1 MELHLKV
8 NGEEKVFKVSSEDRL
23 ADVLRREG
31 YFGVKI
37 GCRTGD
43 CGSCTVLI
51 DGKPLKSCVV
61 PAAKA
66 EGKEIITI
74 EGLARDGQL
83 HPLQEQFLAHGA
95 VQCGFC
101 TPAMILA
108 AKAFLDDWKGPQPPD
123 EAAVRKALK
132 GVLCRCTGYEKPV
145 RAVLAAA
152 RIMRGE
158 AEAVAADDPSAV
170 AVEKEKK
177 FRVVGKSVPRVDGL
191 QLVTGR
197 PAFTD
202 DFRLPGM
209 LYAKILW
216 SPLAHARIKRIDKSK
231 AEALPGVRAVL
242 TYEDVPRVAYTRAGQ
257 DYPEPSP
264 YDYFIL
270 DKKVRY
276 VGDRVAAVAA
286 DSLEI
291 AEEALKLIEV
301 EYEPLPAVFS
311 PEEALKEG
319 APVIHDEPEARGIYD
334 PKRNICAH
342 IDVQLGDVEKGF
354 KEADLVL
361 ENEYRTSRVQHAQ
374 LEPHVTITYLDEQD
388 RLVVRTSNQVPFHT
402 RRQLA
407 QVLGLPVGRIR
418 VIKPRIGGGFGG
430 KQEMVLEDI
439 CAALTLATRRP
450 VRLELTR
457 EEDFRSA
464 RTRHPMVIRMKSGVK
479 RDGTLVANEMEALV
493 DAGAYGSHSPTV
505 PSNTGNKNLPRYRC
519 PNIRY
524 AFTSVYTNLPISGAM
539 RGYGTPQGAFALESQ
554 IDELAHAL
562 GMDPLEFRLKNIV
575 RAGDIDRLS
584 PLVYEIKSEAA
595 NDWVIQGNGL
605 EQCILRGAELIR
617 WKERRRELEE
627 WNKKNPRLKKGLG
640 MACLSQGSGVAGID
654 KAAATLK
661 LNEDGS
667 FNLFVGAAD
676 IGTGADTVLAQIA
689 AETLGVDVEDII
701 VHSGDTD
708 LCPFDSGAYAS
719 STTYVSGG
727 AVKKAAEMV
736 KAQLLEV
743 AGRMLGEDPNSLRLE
758 EKKIISDSG
767 RELSLAEVALQA
779 FYREKFQVEA
789 TASHC
794 SPASPPPFAAQ
805 FAEIEVE
812 TTTGKIKVTRFLS
825 VVDCGTAINPKLAEG
840 QVEGAVAMGLGFALT
855 EELEFDSEG
864 RLLNPSY
871 RDYHILRADEMPE
884 LETVLIEG
892 YEPRGPFGA
901 KAIGEVAING
911 PAPAV
916 ANALFHATGVRI
928 RSLPIT
934 PEKVLRALG
943 KM

>member
-1 MELHLKV
+1 M
-8 NGEEKVFKVSSEDRL
+8 
-23 ADVLRREG
+23 
-31 YFGVKI
+31 
-37 GCRTGD
+37 
-43 CGSCTVLI
+43 
-51 DGKPLKSCVV
+51 
-61 PAAKA
+61 
-66 EGKEIITI
+66 
-74 EGLARDGQL
+74 
-83 HPLQEQFLAHGA
+83 
-95 VQCGFC
+95 
-101 TPAMILA
+101 
-108 AKAFLDDWKGPQPPD
+108 
-123 EAAVRKALK
+123 
-132 GVLCRCTGYEKPV
+132 
-145 RAVLAAA
+145 
-152 RIMRGE
+152 
-158 AEAVAADDPSAV
+158 
-170 AVEKEKK
+170 
-177 FRVVGKSVPRVDGL
+177 
-191 QLVTGR
+191 
-197 PAFTD
+197 
-202 DFRLPGM
+202 
-209 LYAKILW
+209 
-216 SPLAHARIKRIDKSK
+216 
-231 AEALPGVRAVL
+231 
-242 TYEDVPRVAYTRAGQ
+242 
-257 DYPEPSP
+257 
-264 YDYFIL
+264 
-270 DKKVRY
+270 
-276 VGDRVAAVAA
+276 
-286 DSLEI
+286 
-291 AEEALKLIEV
+291 
-301 EYEPLPAVFS
+301 
-311 PEEALKEG
+311 
-319 APVIHDEPEARGIYD
+319 
-334 PKRNICAH
+334 
-342 IDVQLGDVEKGF
+342 
-354 KEADLVL
+354 
-361 ENEYRTSRVQHAQ
+361 
-374 LEPHVTITYLDEQD
+374 
-388 RLVVRTSNQVPFHT
+388 
-402 RRQLA
+402 
-407 QVLGLPVGRIR
+407 
-418 VIKPRIGGGFGG
+418 
-430 KQEMVLEDI
+430 
-439 CAALTLATRRP
+439 
-450 VRLELTR
+450 
-457 EEDFRSA
+457 
-464 RTRHPMVIRMKSGVK
+464 
-479 RDGTLVANEMEALV
+479 
-493 DAGAYGSHSPTV
+493 
-505 PSNTGNKNLPRYRC
+505 
-519 PNIRY
+519 
-524 AFTSVYTNLPISGAM
+524 
-539 RGYGTPQGAFALESQ
+539 GTPQGAFALESQ

-627 WNKKNPRLKKGLG
+627 WNKKNSRLKKGLG

-654 KAAATLK
+654 KAAATIK

>member
-1 MELHLKV
+1 MELHLLV
-8 NGEEKVFKVSSEDRL
+8 NGEEKVFEVGPKDRL
-23 ADVLRREG
+23 GDVLRREG
-31 YFGVKI
+31 YFGVKL

-51 DGKPLKSCVV
+51 DGKPLKSCMV

-66 EGKEIITI
+66 EGKEVITI
-74 EGLARDGQL
+74 EGLAQDGKL
-83 HPLQEQFLAHGA
+83 HPLQEQFLAQGA

-101 TPAMILA
+101 TPGMILA
-108 AKAFLDDWKGPQPPD
+108 AKALLDNWRGSKPPD
-123 EAAVRKALK
+123 EIAVRKALK

-145 RAVLAAA
+145 QAVLAAA

-158 AEAVAADDPSAV
+158 KVEVEVEDPAI
-170 AVEKEKK
+170 AVEVEKK
-177 FRVVGKSVPRVDGL
+177 FKVVGRSIPRVDGL
-191 QLVTGR
+191 PLVTGK
-197 PAFTD
+197 PMFTD
-202 DFRLPGM
+202 DFTLPGM

-216 SPLAHARIKRIDKSK
+216 SPHAHARIKRIDKSK
-231 AEALPGVRAVL
+231 AEALPGVHAVL
-242 TYEDVPRVAYTRAGQ
+242 TYKDVPRVAYTRAGQ

-286 DSLEI
+286 ESLEL
-291 AEEALKLIEV
+291 AEKALKLIEV

-319 APVIHDEPEARGIYD
+319 APIIHDEPEAKGIYD

-342 IDVQLGDVEKGF
+342 VDVQVGDVEKGF
-354 KEADLVL
+354 KEADLIL
-361 ENEYRTSRVQHAQ
+361 ENEYRTHRVQHAQ

-388 RLVVRTSNQVPFHT
+388 RLVVRTSTQVPFHI

-407 QVLGLPVGRIR
+407 QALGLPVRKIR

-450 VRLELTR
+450 VRLELSR
-457 EEDFRSA
+457 EEDFQSA
-464 RTRHPMVIRMKSGVK
+464 RTRHPMRIRLKTGVK
-479 RDGTLVANEMEALV
+479 RDGTLIANEMEALV

-562 GMDPLEFRLKNIV
+562 GMDPLEFRLKNII
-575 RAGDIDRLS
+575 REGDIDRLS

-605 EQCILRGAELIR
+605 ERCILKGAELIH
-617 WKERRRELEE
+617 WKERRREFEE
-627 WNKKNPRLKKGLG
+627 WNRGSQPLKKGLG

-654 KAAATLK
+654 KASATIK

-667 FNLFVGAAD
+667 FNLLIGAAD

-689 AETLGVDVEDII
+689 AEALGVGVEEII
-701 VHSGDTD
+701 VYAGDTD
-708 LCPFDSGAYAS
+708 FCPFDSGAYAS

-736 KAQLLEV
+736 KEQLLEV
-743 AGRMLGEDPNSLRLE
+743 AGRMLNEAPESLRCE
-758 EKKIISDSG
+758 AKKIVSRSG
-767 RELSLAEVALQA
+767 RELPLAEVAIQA
-779 FYREKFQVEA
+779 FYKEKFQIEA

-794 SPASPPPFAAQ
+794 SPASPPPFAAE
-805 FAEIEVE
+805 FTEIEVDTE
-812 TTTGKIKVTRFLS
+812 TGKIQVKRFLS
-825 VVDCGTAINPKLAEG
+825 VVDCGTAVNPKLAEG
-840 QVEGAVAMGLGFALT
+840 QIEGAVAMGLGFALT
-855 EELEFDSEG
+855 EGMEFDEQG
-864 RLLNPSY
+864 RLLNPSF
-871 RDYHILRADEMPE
+871 RAYHILRADELPE
-884 LETVLIEG
+884 LETVLLES

-911 PAPAV
+911 PAPAI

-934 PEKVLRALG
+934 PEKVLQALG
-943 KM
+943 KI

>member
-8 NGEEKVFKVSSEDRL
+8 NGEAKVFQAGPRDRL
-23 ADVLRREG
+23 ADLLRREG
-31 YFGVKI
+31 YFGVKL

-43 CGSCTVLI
+43 CGSCTVLV
-51 DGKPLKSCVV
+51 DGKPLKSCMV

-66 EGKEIITI
+66 EGKEITTI
-74 EGLARDGQL
+74 EGLAQDGKL

-101 TPAMILA
+101 TPGMILA
-108 AKAFLDDWKGPQPPD
+108 AKALLDENPDPD

-152 RIMRGE
+152 KVMRGE
-158 AEAVAADDPSAV
+158 PIANPTV
-170 AVEKEKK
+170 AVEEARK
-177 FRVVGKSVPRVDGL
+177 FRVVGRSVPRVDGL

-216 SPLAHARIKRIDKSK
+216 SPHAHARIRRIDKSK

-242 TYEDVPRVAYTRAGQ
+242 TYKDVPRVAYTRAGQ

-311 PEEALKEG
+311 PEEALAPG

-342 IDVQLGDVEKGF
+342 VDVQLGDVKRGF
-354 KEADLVL
+354 EEADLVL
-361 ENEYRTSRVQHAQ
+361 ENEYRTHRVQHAQ
-374 LEPHVTITYLDEQD
+374 LEPHITITYLDEHD
-388 RLVVRTSNQVPFHT
+388 RLVVRTSNQVPFHI
-402 RRQLA
+402 RRQLS

-464 RTRHPMVIRMKSGVK
+464 RTRHPMIIRMKSGVK
-479 RDGTLVANEMEALV
+479 RDGTLVANEMVALV

-524 AFTSVYTNLPISGAM
+524 AFTAAYTNLPISGAM
-539 RGYGTPQGAFALESQ
+539 RGYGTPQGAFALECQ
-554 IDELAHAL
+554 IDELAYSL
-562 GMDPLEFRLKNIV
+562 GMDPLDFRLKNIV
-575 RAGDIDRLS
+575 RAGDVDRLS

-605 EQCILRGAELIR
+605 EQCILKGAELIR
-617 WKERRRELEE
+617 WKERRREFEE
-627 WNKKNPRLKKGLG
+627 WNKKNPRLKRGLG

-654 KAAATLK
+654 KAAATIK

-667 FNLFVGAAD
+667 FNLFVGATD
-676 IGTGADTVLAQIA
+676 LGTGADTVLAQIA
-689 AETLGVDVEDII
+689 AEVLGVDVEAII
-701 VHSGDTD
+701 VYGGDTD
-708 LCPFDSGAYAS
+708 FCPFDSGAYAS

-727 AVKKAAEMV
+727 AVKKAAELV
-736 KAQLLEV
+736 KDQLLEV
-743 AGRMLGEDPNSLRLE
+743 AGRMLGEEPESLRLE
-758 EKKIISDSG
+758 AKKIISDSG
-767 RELSLAEVALQA
+767 KEVPLSEVAIQA

-789 TASHC
+789 TASNC

-805 FAEIEVE
+805 FAEIEVDTE
-812 TTTGKIKVTRFLS
+812 TGKMEVNRFLS
-825 VVDCGTAINPKLAEG
+825 VVDCGTAINPALAEG
-840 QVEGAVAMGLGFALT
+840 QVEGAVAQGLGYALF
-855 EELEFDSEG
+855 EEMAFDGEG

-871 RDYHILRADEMPE
+871 RHYPILRADQMPR
-884 LETVLIEG
+884 LETVLVQTF
-892 YEPRGPFGA
+892 EPSGPYGA
-901 KAIGEVAING
+901 KAVGEIAING
-911 PAPAV
+911 PAPAI
-916 ANALFHATGVRI
+916 ANAVYHALGVRI

-934 PEKVLRALG
+934 PAKVLKALG
-943 KM
+943 RAP